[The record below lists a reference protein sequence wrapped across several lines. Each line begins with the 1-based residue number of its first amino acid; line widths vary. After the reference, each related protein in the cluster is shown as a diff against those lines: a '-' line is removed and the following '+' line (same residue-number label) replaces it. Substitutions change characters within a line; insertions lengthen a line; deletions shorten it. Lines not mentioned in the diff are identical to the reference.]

1 MSLSFSSLVSS
12 ETQKELIDYT
22 TDFAVSLS
30 SHNNRGNISKD
41 LFNHLLPHLPLLS
54 LSTYSYTCLLH
65 HLTHYHNINS
75 NLSGVILLLVPY
87 IDDIDDFIQIMEY
100 CDD

>member
-1 MSLSFSSLVSS
+1 MSP

-54 LSTYSYTCLLH
+54 LSTYSYTSLLQQ
-65 HLTHYHNINS
+65 LTHYHNINS